1 MDKLDGSEI
10 RPNIVISDRQSEGS
24 VKITYLFHFAF
35 QNSRNYLS
43 ILGPKLNNACKK
55 GPW

>member
-24 VKITYLFHFAF
+24 VKITHLFHFAF
-35 QNSRNYLS
+35 QNRRNYLS
-43 ILGPKLNNACKK
+43 ILWLKLNNACKR